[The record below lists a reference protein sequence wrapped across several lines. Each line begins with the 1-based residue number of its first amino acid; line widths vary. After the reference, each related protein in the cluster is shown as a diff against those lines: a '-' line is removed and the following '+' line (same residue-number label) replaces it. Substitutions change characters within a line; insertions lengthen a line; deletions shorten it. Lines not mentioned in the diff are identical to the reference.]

1 MHCAKQ
7 NSAKVLK
14 SRLIKYM
21 ALIIALCYI
30 INPLHQQ
37 IQTVLHEVSHILTIP
52 DNLISH
58 ASVTEKHHR
67 AHQHSGQETLHQHEF
82 IDVFSALFDASDEE
96 GHHDEE
102 LHADFKFDKHLV
114 KDSDDYD
121 SIVFTEPRTTYFCF
135 DNFLESSYYNAIE
148 EPPKPIWPYFF

>member
-14 SRLIKYM
+14 SELVKYA

-52 DNLISH
+52 DNVISH

-67 AHQHSGQETLHQHEF
+67 AHQHSGQGTPHQHEL
-82 IDVFSALFDASDEE
+82 IDVFSALFHASHEE
-96 GHHDEE
+96 GHPDEE
-102 LHADFKFDKHLV
+102 LHTDFKFDKHLGT
-114 KDSDDYD
+114 DSDDYD
-121 SIVFTEPRTTYFCF
+121 IIVFTAPRIACFYF
-135 DNFLESSYYNAIE
+135 DSFLESSYYNAIE
-148 EPPKPIWPYFF
+148 EPPRPI